1 MQVEHLD
8 GTDAASVE
16 PFRAVRVA
24 AGDSV
29 SLAISDRGELRA
41 WGSFRVSFLFVSFLP
56 LSLSFGVLIF
66 STTSD
71 RLPRTKKQTD
81 PRARFA
87 RCY

>member
-56 LSLSFGVLIF
+56 LSLFWRPHLLYHVRSAAK
-66 STTSD
+66 D
-71 RLPRTKKQTD
+71 EK
-81 PRARFA
+81 AN
-87 RCY
+87 